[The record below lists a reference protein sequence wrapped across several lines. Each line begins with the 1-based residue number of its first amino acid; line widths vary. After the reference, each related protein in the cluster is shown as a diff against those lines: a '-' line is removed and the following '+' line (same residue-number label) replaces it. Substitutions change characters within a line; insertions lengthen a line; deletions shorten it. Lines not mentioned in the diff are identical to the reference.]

1 MTDFAAARTAM
12 VDCQIRPSDVTLY
25 PIIAAMLDVPR
36 EKFVPVDMRDVA
48 YVGEHV
54 PVGEN
59 RVLLDPRVFAKMLD
73 AVNPGPDA
81 LVLDIAPGCGY
92 SSAVLARLAA
102 AVVAVEEDADLARFA
117 TAALAETGAD
127 TVIVENAPNAGGA
140 PEHGPFDLVL
150 INGGVEQV
158 PQAIVEQV
166 KPGGHIIA
174 IFVEGPF
181 GQCRVGTCTGASV
194 AWRNVFDATAP
205 VLLGFEKEQEFAF

>member
-1 MTDFAAARTAM
+1 MTNFAAARTAM

-25 PIIAAMLDVPR
+25 PIIAAMLEVPR
-36 EKFVPVDMRDVA
+36 EKFVPVDLRDVA

-54 PVGEN
+54 TIAEN

-102 AVVAVEEDADLARFA
+102 AVVAVEEDPDFARVA
-117 TAALAETGAD
+117 AAALSETGAD
-127 TVIVENAPNAGGA
+127 TVMVENGPHVAGA
-140 PEHGPFDLVL
+140 AAQGPFDLVF

-158 PQAIVEQV
+158 PQAIIDQV
-166 KPGGHIIA
+166 KPGGQIIA
-174 IFVEGPF
+174 IFVDGPY
-181 GQCRVGTCTGASV
+181 GQCRVGTCGNASV

-205 VLLGFEKEQEFAF
+205 VLLGFAKEQEFAF